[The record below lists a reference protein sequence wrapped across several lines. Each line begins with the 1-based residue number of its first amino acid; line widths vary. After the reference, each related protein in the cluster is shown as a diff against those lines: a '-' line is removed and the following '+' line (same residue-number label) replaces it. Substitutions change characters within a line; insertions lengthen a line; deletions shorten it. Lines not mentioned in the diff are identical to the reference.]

1 MNSLVAFAAGPIDCE
16 FDQTPAEAAA
26 AGIGVDEEPL
36 EFNDARCEGP
46 QGDASLPVEQ
56 YAKVTSWQSIQLF
69 TKRLKAEID
78 SDIPLIIFKEAAH
91 QWGIVGEHCRAD
103 AKIRITWVQR
113 PKTPLPN

>member
-26 AGIGVDEEPL
+26 AGIGVDKESL
-36 EFNDARCEGP
+36 EFDDARGKGT
-46 QGDASLPVEQ
+46 QGNASLPVEQ
-56 YAKVTSWQSIQLF
+56 YAEVASGQGIELF
-69 TKRLKAEID
+69 AKRLKAEID
-78 SDIPLIIFKEAAH
+78 SDVPLIIFKEAAH

-103 AKIRITWVQR
+103 AKIKVTWVQR